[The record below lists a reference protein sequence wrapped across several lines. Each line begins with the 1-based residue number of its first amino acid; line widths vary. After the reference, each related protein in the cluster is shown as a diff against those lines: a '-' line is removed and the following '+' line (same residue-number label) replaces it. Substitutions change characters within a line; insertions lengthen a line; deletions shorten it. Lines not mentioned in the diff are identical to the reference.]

1 MQLLWSWA
9 TDPRVG
15 GSIPTCAMLFMQ
27 VKLTVLH
34 QFLPKICDELLLC
47 RIYAISVKLSPEK
60 SSSGI
65 KCLEANNFKIYCF
78 QTLTGEE
85 K

>member
-1 MQLLWSWA
+1 MIRNMMYMYIHVHL
-9 TDPRVG
+9 V
-15 GSIPTCAMLFMQ
+15 
-27 VKLTVLH
+27 
-34 QFLPKICDELLLC
+34 C

-78 QTLTGEE
+78 QTLTGNKVHTYVTVSEYQWVYLLVHVL
-85 K
+85 